1 MSLYP
6 IVSIK
11 SQTSDRISD
20 ESGFRQSVCTFVVN
34 ENVAKWEARAVLG
47 NENPPRG
54 VGTIVEAGDFLE
66 KGTEA
71 KIFVDFNELDS
82 GDGLYTISIYA
93 QDIFGFW
100 SDGTFQ
106 QAYVG
111 TRYNRKDSF
120 NCGFKF
126 NCALNNSQIPEMYK
140 EKYNTG
146 KTFNSGIKFNTS
158 KE

>member
-20 ESGFRQSVCTFVVN
+20 EYGFRQSVCTFVVN

-54 VGTIVEAGDFLE
+54 VGTIVEAGGFLE
-66 KGTEA
+66 KGAEA
-71 KIFVDFNELDS
+71 KIFVDFNELNS

-93 QDIFGFW
+93 QDIFGYW

-111 TRYNRKDSF
+111 TRYNRMDSF

-126 NCALNNSQIPEMYK
+126 NCALNNSPISEIPK
-140 EKYNTG
+140 DKYNTG
-146 KTFNSGIKFNTS
+146 KTFNSGVKFNTS

>member
-11 SQTSDRISD
+11 SQTADRISD
-20 ESGFRQSVCTFVVN
+20 ESGFTQAVCTFVVN

-47 NENPPRG
+47 DENPPRG
-54 VGTIVEAGDFLE
+54 VGTIVESGNFLK

-71 KIFVDFNELDS
+71 KIFVDFKELSS

-126 NCALNNSQIPEMYK
+126 NCALNKPQIPEMHK
-140 EKYNTG
+140 EKYDTG
-146 KTFNSGIKFNTS
+146 KKFNYCIKFNTS

>member
-11 SQTSDRISD
+11 SQTADRISD
-20 ESGFRQSVCTFVVN
+20 ESGFKQAVCIFVVN

-54 VGTIVEAGDFLE
+54 VGTIVESGGFLE

-71 KIFVDFNELDS
+71 RIFVDFNELDS

-93 QDIFGFW
+93 QDIFGYW
-100 SDGTFQ
+100 SDG
-106 QAYVG
+106 
-111 TRYNRKDSF
+111 RF
-120 NCGFKF
+120 NKHMLGQDTIEWIHSIV
-126 NCALNNSQIPEMYK
+126 ALNSIAH
-140 EKYNTG
+140 
-146 KTFNSGIKFNTS
+146 
-158 KE
+158 